1 MGEDGSRNHRS
12 WCEAVV
18 FLDDGFDVVR
28 GQDLERRAL
37 RRRGKRVRVLAQVER
52 TVGPLIATVV
62 ADGLRDSQDVRLG
75 ERAVQ
80 G

>member
-1 MGEDGSRNHRS
+1 MGEDGSGNHRS

-28 GQDLERRAL
+28 GQNLERRAL

-75 ERAVQ
+75 KRAVQ